1 MNVAQSIS
9 DKIVAHAK
17 RSPTAPLRAGDLA
30 GLGKRAAID
39 QALSRLVRAGRLF
52 RVRRGIYE
60 IPRQSPVLKMP
71 IRLPT
76 DKVMQA
82 WARKNGVRLIP
93 CGAWAANL
101 LRLSTQVPAKLQ
113 YCTNGPTRRV
123 MVNGTVVTLKHR
135 GPRSMNVSGLMS
147 ATVMEALRYLGRE
160 RVGDPE
166 VRRLRGLLSSKD
178 RAQLVRNLPL
188 APAWM
193 RPVLV
198 AIATEEQS

>member
-1 MNVAQSIS
+1 MNVAQSIA

-17 RSPTAPLRAGDLA
+17 RSPSTPLRAEDFA
-30 GLGKRAAID
+30 VLGKRAAID
-39 QALSRLVRAGRLF
+39 QALTRLVRDGRLR

-60 IPRQSPVLKMP
+60 ISRRSPVLRMP

-82 WARKNGVRLIP
+82 WARKNGVKLIP
-93 CGAWAANL
+93 SGPWAANL

-113 YCTNGPTRRV
+113 YCTNGPARRITV
-123 MVNGTVVTLKHR
+123 DGTVVTLKHR
-135 GPRSMNVSGLMS
+135 GPRTMDAKGLMS

-166 VRRLRGLLSSKD
+166 VRRLRGLLSPKD
-178 RAQLVRNLPL
+178 KAQLVRSLPL

-193 RPVLV
+193 RPVL
-198 AIATEEQS
+198 IAAASEDER